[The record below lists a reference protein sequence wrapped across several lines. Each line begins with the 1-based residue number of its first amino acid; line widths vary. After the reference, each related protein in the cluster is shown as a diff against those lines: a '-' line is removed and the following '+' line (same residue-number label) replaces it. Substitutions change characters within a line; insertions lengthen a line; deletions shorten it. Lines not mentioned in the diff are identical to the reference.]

1 MQSSANAPSAKDKT
15 KGKIIVALDLPD
27 EASALRA
34 VEQLS
39 GEVGLFKV
47 GLQLFTACGPSIVRK
62 IRALGSGVFL
72 DLKFHDI
79 PNTVR
84 HAVESAVA
92 LDVQMLTVHAGG
104 GREMLVAATAGAG
117 DSSCIVLGVT
127 VLTSANERTLSEMGV
142 QRTVADQVEALGKIA
157 AEAGL
162 GGLVAS
168 AHEIGLLRRH
178 IPSEMKL
185 VIPGIRPAGAAVQ
198 DQKRVMTP
206 LEAVAA
212 GADYLVIGRPILE
225 AADPAQAARD
235 IAASFERS

>member
-1 MQSSANAPSAKDKT
+1 MQSPVNPSSAKD
-15 KGKIIVALDLPD
+15 KIIVALDLPD

-34 VEQLS
+34 VEQLT

-47 GLQLFTACGPSIVRK
+47 GLQLFTACGPSIVRQ
-62 IRALGSGVFL
+62 IRAQGAGVFL

-104 GREMLVAATAGAG
+104 GREMLEAATAGAVH
-117 DSSCIVLGVT
+117 SSCIVLGVT
-127 VLTSANERTLSEMGV
+127 VLTSSNERTLSEMGV
-142 QRTVADQVEALGKIA
+142 QRSVPDQVAALGKIA
-157 AEAGL
+157 AESGL

-168 AHEIGLLRRH
+168 AHEIGLLRGC
-178 IPSEMKL
+178 IPSGMKL
-185 VIPGIRPAGAAVQ
+185 VIPGIRPAGVAVQ

-212 GADYLVIGRPILE
+212 GADYLVIGRPILGAE
-225 AADPAQAARD
+225 NPLQAARE
-235 IAASFERS
+235 IAANLS